1 MGQLRERMMHDLE
14 LGGYRAKTRLIY
26 VNAIRDFAKHF
37 GRSPSELVLRPR
49 SRNAFGFRHGARGRC
64 RSS

>member
-26 VNAIRDFAKHF
+26 LNAIRDFAKHF
-37 GRSPSELVLRPR
+37 GPGRRPR
-49 SRNAFGFRHGARGRC
+49 
-64 RSS
+64 